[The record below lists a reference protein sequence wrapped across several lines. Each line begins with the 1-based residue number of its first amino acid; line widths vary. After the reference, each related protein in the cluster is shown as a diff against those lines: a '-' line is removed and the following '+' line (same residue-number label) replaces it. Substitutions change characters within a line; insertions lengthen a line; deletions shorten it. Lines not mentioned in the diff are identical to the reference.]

1 MRRIYTKGYFFLCV
15 MLVFPFLTYAQSGS
29 LTGKVSD
36 EKNEPLPGASVVIKS
51 LSKGTSTDPNG
62 NFKITGLGNGQVSVQ
77 ITFIGYQPLTR
88 TVNISGATTL
98 NIQLQPSAQSLNEVV
113 VIGYGSQQK
122 KDVTG
127 SITTV
132 TSKDFQKG
140 NVTSPEQLITGKV
153 AGVQIT
159 SSGGQPGGSSTIRIR
174 GGASL
179 NASNDPLIVV
189 DGVPLSSSTISG
201 VGNALSLINP
211 NDIESMNVLKDANA
225 TAIYGSRASNG
236 VILITTK
243 KGQSGRLTFNFNSQ
257 AAFSNASRTLSVLSA
272 DQVRDFVNSNGT
284 DAQKAMIGTSSTN
297 WYDQIYRE
305 AFTSDNNLSVTGS
318 YKKVPFRVS
327 VGYLD
332 NDGILRRDNMKRTSG
347 AISLTPS
354 LFDKHLKIDLNIKGS
369 LSESF
374 FGNQTAITSAAQF
387 DPTQS
392 VYADNSFGG
401 YYEWLTDPA
410 TPNPNAPRNPVG
422 LLNTKS
428 DSSKVARSFGN
439 IKFDYSFHFLPE
451 LHANLNLGYDVA
463 KGKGGTFIPAFAASN
478 VGTKGNIT
486 RYDNDYSN
494 KVAEFYLNYAKDLK
508 SINSNINAT
517 AGYGYYA
524 YRTKNNNFP
533 TYQAD
538 ATTVISQPVYPF
550 DIPENRL
557 LSYYGRVIY
566 TLANKYIVSGT
577 VRTDGSSRFSEENR
591 WGVFPSAAFTWKV
604 KQEDFLSSNKNIS
617 DLKLRLSYGVTGQ
630 QEGIDNYY
638 YLPTYYSSSNESRYQ
653 IGDEFY
659 YLSTPVP
666 YNSDL
671 KWETTTTSNAGIDY
685 GFLNGRISGSIDVY
699 FKKTKDLISKVPVS
713 VGSNFSNILT
723 VNLGN
728 MENKGVEFS
737 ISANP
742 VRRKNM
748 NWDLSFNATHNK
760 SKITRLN
767 SDLIQTGGIT
777 GATGNF
783 IQAHAINNTPY
794 AFNVYRQVYDGNG
807 RPIQGAYQDLNNDG
821 SINSAD
827 RYLYNSP
834 APKWI
839 LGFSSSFN
847 YQKWTLSTVLRS
859 SLGNYLYDNI
869 SANFATSSN
878 IISPAGLINNATSDF
893 MNTGFTNNQF
903 YSDYYIKNASFLKM
917 DNLGLSYNVGSV
929 VKGISAFNISA
940 NVRNVFTVTNYK
952 GVDPEVQNG
961 IDYNLYPRPRTFVLG
976 INVGF

>member
-1 MRRIYTKGYFFLCV
+1 MRRIYTKGYVFLYA
-15 MLVFPFLTYAQSGS
+15 MLLFPLIALAQTGS

-62 NFKITGLGNGQVSVQ
+62 NFKITGLNNGSVSVQ
-77 ITFIGYQPLTR
+77 VTFIGYQPLTK

-122 KDVTG
+122 NDVTG

-189 DGVPLSSSTISG
+189 DGVPLSSSSISG

-257 AAFSNASRTLSVLSA
+257 AALANASRTLNVLSA
-272 DQVRDFVNSNGT
+272 DQVREYVNANGT
-284 DAQKAMIGTSSTN
+284 DVQKALLGTANTN

-327 VGYLD
+327 LGYLD
-332 NDGILRRDNMKRTSG
+332 NDGILQRDNMKRTSG
-347 AISLTPS
+347 ALSVSPS
-354 LFDKHLKIDLNIKGS
+354 LFNKHLKIDLNIKGS

-374 FGNQTAITSAAQF
+374 FGNQSAITSAAQF

-401 YYEWLTDPA
+401 YYEWQTDPS

-478 VGTKGNIT
+478 IGTKGNIT
-486 RYDNDYSN
+486 RYDNNYSN

-524 YRTKNNNFP
+524 YRTRNNNFP

-538 ATTVISQPVYPF
+538 ATTVISQPVYPY

-604 KQEDFLSSNKNIS
+604 KQEDFLASNNNIS

-653 IGDEFY
+653 IGNEFY
-659 YLSTPVP
+659 YMSTPVP

-699 FKKTKDLISKVPVS
+699 YKKTKDLISRVPVS
-713 VGSNFSNILT
+713 VGSNFSNFLT
-723 VNLGN
+723 INLGN

-737 ISANP
+737 LSANP
-742 VRRKNM
+742 VRKKNM

-767 SDLIQTGGIT
+767 SDVILTGGIT

-794 AFNVYRQVYDGNG
+794 AFYTYKQIYDGNG

-821 SINSAD
+821 SINNAD

-834 APKWI
+834 VPKWI

-869 SANFATSSN
+869 SANFATASN

-893 MNTGFTNNQF
+893 LNTGFTNNEF

-917 DNLGLSYNVGSV
+917 DNLGLSYDFGRV
-929 VKGISAFNISA
+929 VKGISSFNISA
-940 NVRNVFTVTNYK
+940 NVRNVFTVTKYK